1 MVCSDKTR
9 DDLSNNNHCFP
20 FIIFDPTKGGFYS
33 ESAIRFL
40 DLQISKTKYSEKLSW
55 AWNLNLLFTVFGGKF
70 KFQAQD
76 SFSEYFF
83 WRFGDLEN
91 ESHFL
96 KKSHLYSKRFCA
108 RLITEFIEWNSFFGL
123 AKKNFGLAQYVNQF

>member
-1 MVCSDKTR
+1 MMLAFGAWFHDIM
-9 DDLSNNNHCFP
+9 L
-20 FIIFDPTKGGFYS
+20 KGGFYS

-83 WRFGDLEN
+83 FGDLEN
-91 ESHFL
+91 
-96 KKSHLYSKRFCA
+96 
-108 RLITEFIEWNSFFGL
+108 
-123 AKKNFGLAQYVNQF
+123 

>member
-1 MVCSDKTR
+1 MMLAFGAWFHDIK
-9 DDLSNNNHCFP
+9 L
-20 FIIFDPTKGGFYS
+20 KGGFYS

-83 WRFGDLEN
+83 WRFGDLKN
-91 ESHFL
+91 ASHFL
-96 KKSHLYSKRFCA
+96 KKATFKSAFFSRIFLHKNAYGNRKLKELYS
-108 RLITEFIEWNSFFGL
+108 T
-123 AKKNFGLAQYVNQF
+123 V

>member
-1 MVCSDKTR
+1 MKRTMW
-9 DDLSNNNHCFP
+9 FP
-20 FIIFDPTKGGFYS
+20 RIKGGFYS

-83 WRFGDLEN
+83 WRFGDLKN
-91 ESHFL
+91 ASHFL
-96 KKSHLYSKRFCA
+96 KKSHL
-108 RLITEFIEWNSFFGL
+108 
-123 AKKNFGLAQYVNQF
+123 

>member
-1 MVCSDKTR
+1 MGVWCKQYAVCQGGHHT
-9 DDLSNNNHCFP
+9 P
-20 FIIFDPTKGGFYS
+20 PKGGFYS

-83 WRFGDLEN
+83 FGDLE
-91 ESHFL
+91 
-96 KKSHLYSKRFCA
+96 
-108 RLITEFIEWNSFFGL
+108 I
-123 AKKNFGLAQYVNQF
+123 